1 MQRTFAGAIAL
12 QSFFFA
18 AAAFATD
25 ALQPG
30 FELVSSYP
38 NVYAFDAYATLADG
52 RRVRFDGNNVDLETA
67 GGSQIATLFSIA
79 PAVFTSFVAISPDE
93 SFALVG
99 ESSNGKIYRVSL
111 AGGGVELC
119 DLDFN
124 YALAFED
131 ANHAL
136 VSAGT
141 ASFTSTEIHR
151 VDLATG
157 ATAKIVDLAG
167 PSGPLDVDAAGNLY
181 YCTQSLVFPPPPGSS
196 AVLRWTSAQTHSG
209 TVLTEADATTFVAS
223 LDGGSSL
230 RIERNFGHLF
240 LTETPHGLPTRL
252 REFTETGAAYD
263 VVVESANTLAGIE
276 FHYGAGA
283 ASFQAFQPQN
293 VTLVYRST
301 DYNVT
306 FTSTIQT
313 VVPKR
318 PTLTLSGPGL
328 TGPGVVTFT
337 VANAHPNASVFVI
350 SGPIG
355 TYSPSETAYDAGDY
369 LLHTGIPFA
378 QIRRAGV
385 QFATDS
391 SGAGTYQFTNPGTLQ
406 GTRVLQVL
414 VRDENAAFVG
424 STTAAFL

>member
-12 QSFFFA
+12 QTFFFA

-25 ALQPG
+25 TLQPG
-30 FELVSSYP
+30 FELVSSTP

-67 GGSQIATLFSIA
+67 GGSQIATLFSIQ
-79 PAVFTSFVAISPDE
+79 PAVFTSFVAIAPDE
-93 SFALVG
+93 TFALVG

-111 AGGGVELC
+111 ASGGAELC
-119 DLDFN
+119 DLDLNF
-124 YALAFED
+124 ALAFED

-141 ASFTSTEIHR
+141 PSFTSNEIHR
-151 VDLATG
+151 VDLTTG
-157 ATAKIVDLAG
+157 ATTKIAELAG
-167 PSGPLDVDAAGNLY
+167 PSGPLDVDAAGNLF

-196 AVLRWTSAQTHSG
+196 SVLRWTSAQTHSG

-230 RIERNFGHLF
+230 RVERKFGHLF
-240 LTETPHGLPTRL
+240 LTETPFGAPTRL
-252 REFTETGAAYD
+252 REFTETGAAFD
-263 VVVESANTLAGIE
+263 VVVESTDTLTGIE

-301 DYNVT
+301 DYT
-306 FTSTIQT
+306 LFTSTIQT

-328 TGPGVVTFT
+328 TGPGVVHFN
-337 VANAHPNASVFVI
+337 VAHADPNASVFVI

-355 TYSPSETAYDAGDY
+355 TYAPAESAFDVGDY
-369 LLHTGIPFA
+369 LLHTGIPFP

-391 SGAGTYQFTNPGTLQ
+391 TGAGTYVFTNPGTLQ

-414 VRDENAAFVG
+414 VRNASGEFVG
-424 STTAAFL
+424 SSTAAFL